1 MNEHLAFAQCLQR
14 VLNETELTATEVARR
29 LEMRSRNSIFRILK
43 GKTSPQLNRRFLESF
58 HKHMGEQL
66 TEAQWA
72 ALNRAL
78 EMDAVG
84 AVEYKSRQALMQLV
98 GAFSEPISPRRSAI
112 WTRLVQKRRTASCI
126 ICKCCSAAR
135 SR

>member
-58 HKHMGEQL
+58 HKHMGG
-66 TEAQWA
+66 
-72 ALNRAL
+72 
-78 EMDAVG
+78 AVG
-84 AVEYKSRQALMQLV
+84 
-98 GAFSEPISPRRSAI
+98 GAESCAGDGCCRSGRVQEPSGAD
-112 WTRLVQKRRTASCI
+112 
-126 ICKCCSAAR
+126 AAR
-135 SR
+135 RRIQ

>member
-112 WTRLVQKRRTASCI
+112 WTRRVQKRRTASCI

>member
-1 MNEHLAFAQCLQR
+1 M
-14 VLNETELTATEVARR
+14 LNETELTATEVARR

-43 GKTSPQLNRRFLESF
+43 GKTSPQLNSRFLESF

-66 TEAQWA
+66 PEAQWA

-78 EMDAVG
+78 ERDAGG

-98 GAFSEPISPRRSAI
+98 GAFSEPISPAKGCY
-112 WTRLVQKRRTASCI
+112 LDALG
-126 ICKCCSAAR
+126 AE
-135 SR
+135 

>member
-72 ALNRAL
+72 AQRCSRA
-78 EMDAVG
+78 MVAVS
-84 AVEYKSRQALMQLV
+84 A
-98 GAFSEPISPRRSAI
+98 SPRAPKYRAACARSI
-112 WTRLVQKRRTASCI
+112 SSGFSTGRVLLCPSCI
-126 ICKCCSAAR
+126 CGS
-135 SR
+135 SLLF

>member
-14 VLNETELTATEVARR
+14 VLNETELMATEVARR

-78 EMDAVG
+78 ENGCCRSGRVQEPSG
-84 AVEYKSRQALMQLV
+84 AD
-98 GAFSEPISPRRSAI
+98 
-112 WTRLVQKRRTASCI
+112 
-126 ICKCCSAAR
+126 AAR
-135 SR
+135 RRIQ

>member
-58 HKHMGEQL
+58 HKHMGG
-66 TEAQWA
+66 A
-72 ALNRAL
+72 A
-78 EMDAVG
+78 DGGAVG
-84 AVEYKSRQALMQLV
+84 
-98 GAFSEPISPRRSAI
+98 GAESCAGDGCCRSGRVQEPSGAD
-112 WTRLVQKRRTASCI
+112 
-126 ICKCCSAAR
+126 AAR
-135 SR
+135 RRIQ